1 MKTLLRVLL
10 AAVACAAPARAAA
23 QPLHL
28 VLTPSQ
34 KPTDLLAAGEEFGQ
48 ALGRLYGAPVRVTVA
63 SDYAA
68 VIEALRNRT
77 ADLAFVH
84 PVGYVLASREAKAR
98 IVARN
103 LWHGK
108 STFTSRIYVRK
119 DGGITTLE
127 DLRDKTMA
135 FVDPSS
141 ASGYTYPMVLL
152 IQRGLVKNRDPK
164 TFFRE
169 VMFAGAHDAAMR
181 ALLNGHVDA
190 IASFDMAREQYL
202 TDPAERE
209 KIAFVAET
217 AAIPEAGIAARDGL
231 APAAFAKVRAALLQM
246 RGPAYAS
253 LLKRMYDID
262 GFQPAQD
269 RDYDP
274 RRAVPGAAPA
284 TLRARRRQM
293 GRVFQQF
300 TLVRR
305 VSVLDNVLAGRL
317 GWAPALPTLFAPFP
331 AEDRRI
337 ALECLAQVG
346 LADFAHRRAD
356 TLSGGEQQRVAIARA
371 LAQSPAVIL
380 ADEPTASLDPA
391 LTGSI
396 MDLLKTIR
404 AQRGLTLVVS
414 QYQLETALAYATR
427 VVGFR
432 QGRVVFDGPP
442 AALSPAVAATIYGEE
457 PRRSPPGG
465 HPLGARPSF
474 SRRAGW

>member
-1 MKTLLRVLL
+1 MKTFLVLTL
-10 AAVACAAPARAAA
+10 AVVMLAMAADAAA

-34 KPTDLLAAGEEFGQ
+34 KPTDLLAAGQEFGE
-48 ALGRLYGAPVRVTVA
+48 ALGKLYGAPIRVTVA

-103 LWHGK
+103 VWHGK

-119 DGGITTLE
+119 ASGITTLE
-127 DLRDKTMA
+127 GLRGKTIA

-141 ASGYTYPMVLL
+141 SSGYTYPMVLL
-152 IQRGLVKNRDPK
+152 IQRGLVKDRDPK

-202 TDPAERE
+202 SDPAERE
-209 KIAFVAET
+209 KIVSVAET
-217 AAIPEAGIAARDGL
+217 APIPEAGIAGRDGL
-231 APAAFAKVRAALLQM
+231 APATFDKVRAALLQM

-262 GFQPAQD
+262 GFEPADD

-274 RRAVPGAAPA
+274 VRAAVELLG
-284 TLRARRRQM
+284 
-293 GRVFQQF
+293 
-300 TLVRR
+300 VR
-305 VSVLDNVLAGRL
+305 
-317 GWAPALPTLFAPFP
+317 
-331 AEDRRI
+331 
-337 ALECLAQVG
+337 
-346 LADFAHRRAD
+346 
-356 TLSGGEQQRVAIARA
+356 
-371 LAQSPAVIL
+371 
-380 ADEPTASLDPA
+380 
-391 LTGSI
+391 
-396 MDLLKTIR
+396 
-404 AQRGLTLVVS
+404 
-414 QYQLETALAYATR
+414 
-427 VVGFR
+427 
-432 QGRVVFDGPP
+432 
-442 AALSPAVAATIYGEE
+442 
-457 PRRSPPGG
+457 PR
-465 HPLGARPSF
+465 
-474 SRRAGW
+474 

>member
-1 MKTLLRVLL
+1 MKTLLGLLL
-10 AAVACAAPARAAA
+10 AATLAGLAPVPADG

-34 KPTDLLAAGEEFGQ
+34 KPTDLLAAGDEFGQ
-48 ALGRLYGAPVRVTVA
+48 ALGKLYGAPVRVTVA

-119 DGGITTLE
+119 ESGIKTLDE
-127 DLRDKTMA
+127 LRGKTMA

-141 ASGYTYPMVLL
+141 SSGYTYPMVLL
-152 IQRGLVKNRDPK
+152 IQRGLVKDRDPK

-209 KIAFVAET
+209 KIVFVAET
-217 AAIPEAGIAARDGL
+217 PPIPEAGIAARGGL
-231 APAAFAKVRAALLQM
+231 DPAVFAKVRAALLQI
-246 RGPAYAS
+246 RAPAHAA
-253 LLKRMYDID
+253 LLKRLYEID
-262 GFQPAQD
+262 GFAPADD

-274 RRAVPGAAPA
+274 VRA
-284 TLRARRRQM
+284 
-293 GRVFQQF
+293 
-300 TLVRR
+300 
-305 VSVLDNVLAGRL
+305 
-317 GWAPALPTLFAPFP
+317 
-331 AEDRRI
+331 
-337 ALECLAQVG
+337 
-346 LADFAHRRAD
+346 
-356 TLSGGEQQRVAIARA
+356 AIE
-371 LAQSPAVIL
+371 L
-380 ADEPTASLDPA
+380 
-391 LTGSI
+391 
-396 MDLLKTIR
+396 
-404 AQRGLTLVVS
+404 
-414 QYQLETALAYATR
+414 
-427 VVGFR
+427 
-432 QGRVVFDGPP
+432 
-442 AALSPAVAATIYGEE
+442 
-457 PRRSPPGG
+457 
-465 HPLGARPSF
+465 LGARP
-474 SRRAGW
+474 R